1 MRIYSLLVALLILGA
16 CKSKKVTTSGTVQP
30 EVIVPKKDT
39 SVHKPVETKIKIKE
53 EEFDLDFKIG
63 QMILVGLNDR
73 KTIPA
78 SDPIRKEIAEGK
90 TGGII
95 LFEKNIAPENS
106 KETLK
111 KLIADLQSEA
121 RFPLFMSID
130 EEGGKVHRLREKYG
144 FVKMPSA
151 AYLGSM
157 RNPDSTFYYTKN
169 LAELMADLGINVNF
183 APDVDVATN
192 PDNPVIVKLGRSYSE
207 NPKTVAAHAIASLK
221 AHHVYGVKTALK
233 HFPGHGSSTTDS
245 HLGLTDVTKLWK
257 EAELVPY
264 KEIIRS
270 GECDA
275 IMTAHIVNCK
285 LDTAC
290 LPATLSA
297 SIVNGLLRKE
307 LGFKGVVFSDDMQ
320 MFAISKNYGLENA
333 IKKSILAGVDVV
345 VFGNN
350 VTLNDRITATEI
362 HAIIKKLVLSG
373 EISEKR
379 IDESFQRIMALKGK
393 RYN

>member
-1 MRIYSLLVALLILGA
+1 MRIYALIAALLIVGA
-16 CKSKKVTTSGTVQP
+16 CKSKKVATSGTVQP
-30 EVIVPKKDT
+30 EATVPKKDT
-39 SVHKPVETKIKIKE
+39 LVHKPVETKIKVKE

-73 KTIPA
+73 KTLPA
-78 SDPIRKEIAEGK
+78 NDPIRKEIAEGK

-95 LFEKNIAPENS
+95 LFEKNISSENS

-111 KLIADLQSEA
+111 KLITDLQSEA

-144 FVKMPSA
+144 FIKMPSA
-151 AYLGSM
+151 AYLGGM
-157 RNPDSTFYYTKN
+157 RNTDSTFYYTKN

-192 PDNPVIVKLGRSYSE
+192 ADNPVIVKLARSYSE

-221 AHHVYGVKTALK
+221 AHHIYGVKTALK

-245 HLGLTDVTKLWK
+245 HLGITDVTKLWK
-257 EAELVPY
+257 ETELVPY

-285 LDTAC
+285 LDTSC
-290 LPATLSA
+290 LPATLSPA
-297 SIVNGLLRKE
+297 IVNGLLRKE

-373 EISEKR
+373 EIPESR
-379 IDESFQRIMALKGK
+379 IDESFERIMALKGK